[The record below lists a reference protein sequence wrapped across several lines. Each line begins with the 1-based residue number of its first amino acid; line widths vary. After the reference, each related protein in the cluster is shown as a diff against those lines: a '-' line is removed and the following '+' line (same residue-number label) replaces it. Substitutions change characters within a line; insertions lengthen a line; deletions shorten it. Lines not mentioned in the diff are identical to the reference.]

1 MIGAHGYLAG
11 MYRPT
16 AFDVADR
23 DELYDMV
30 ELEAFGHLVTVGPH
44 GLDSTGLPFLLD
56 REDAQLRG
64 HLARANPH
72 WKSLGGSP
80 TLVIFAPSD
89 AYVSPSW
96 YPSKH
101 EHGRVVPTWNY
112 EVVHV
117 HGIVRIHDDVEWTR
131 TLVIDLTNRHESARS
146 PEVPWAVSDAPT
158 DFIDAQLRA
167 IVGIS
172 VEITSIEGKRKLSQ
186 NRSMD
191 DRAGV
196 VAGLGRCDRG
206 DDRSI
211 AAAMTVGIEHTR
223 GKQPGGV

>member
-1 MIGAHGYLAG
+1 MIRAHGYLAD
-11 MYRPT
+11 MYRPA

-23 DELYDMV
+23 DDLYDMV
-30 ELEAFGHLVTVGPH
+30 EREAFGHLVTVGPH

-56 REDAQLRG
+56 RERGQLRG

-72 WKSLGGSP
+72 WRSLDASP

-89 AYVSPSW
+89 AFVSPSW

-117 HGIVRIHDDVEWTR
+117 HGTVRVHDDIEWTR
-131 TLVIDLTNRHESARS
+131 TMVSDITDRHESARS
-146 PEVPWAVSDAPT
+146 PEVPWAVSDAPRQ
-158 DFIDAQLRA
+158 FIDAQLRA

-186 NRSMD
+186 NRSAD
-191 DRAGV
+191 DRDGV
-196 VAGLGRCDRG
+196 VEGLRRSERDGDRAV
-206 DDRSI
+206 
-211 AAAMTVGIEHTR
+211 AAAMTLL
-223 GKQPGGV
+223 GGVSSENRD

>member
-1 MIGAHGYLAG
+1 MIRAHGYLAG

-23 DELYDMV
+23 DDLYDMV
-30 ELEAFGHLVTVGPH
+30 EQETFGHLVSVGPQ

-56 REDAQLRG
+56 RSDGRLRG

-72 WKSLGGSP
+72 WRSLDASP

-112 EVVHV
+112 EIVHV
-117 HGIVRIHDDVEWTR
+117 HGIVRVHDDVEWTR
-131 TLVIDLTNRHESARS
+131 TLVGDLTRRHESARS
-146 PEVPWAVSDAPT
+146 PEVPWAVTDAPPE
-158 DFIDAQLRA
+158 FIDAQLRA

-172 VEITSIEGKRKLSQ
+172 VEITAIEGKRKLSQ
-186 NRSMD
+186 NRSAD
-191 DRAGV
+191 DRNGV
-196 VAGLGRCDRG
+196 VEGLGGSNRG
-206 DDRSI
+206 DDRTV
-211 AAAMTVGIEHTR
+211 AAAMALL
-223 GKQPGGV
+223 GGVSSGNRD